1 MIPHQEPLPPIP
13 GYRHFQHQHLIS
25 RLEGSGNY
33 TLVHVLGNTN
43 PLVVSQTL
51 KRFENEWPQFIRI
64 SKSSLVNP
72 RYIDRL
78 IRKDAKVVY
87 VKLIDG
93 HRLSVSRRRIPQTLA
108 RLGHI

>member
-1 MIPHQEPLPPIP
+1 MNQEPLAPIP

-33 TLVHVLGNTN
+33 TLVHVLGTPT
-43 PLVVSQTL
+43 PLVFSQTL
-51 KRFENEWPQFIRI
+51 KRFESDWPQFIRI

-78 IRKDAKVVY
+78 VRQDAKVVY

-93 HRLSVSRRRIPQTLA
+93 HRLLVSRRRIPQTLA
-108 RLGHI
+108 RLGRM